1 MGIQRGSISTP
12 IIADGLV
19 FNMDAANRASYIE
32 FADKAYNT
40 LDLSVSGSIYNDPS
54 GSLGSPKAW
63 DFDGVDSYIKYNT
76 TLPGAITITTIGKSS
91 NTNWNDYAGLG
102 SSRTS
107 NGFIFHNNINVK
119 TVAFYIYNSVGS
131 YKSLGNIT
139 PSDIEDFNFYTLS
152 SNGSNLHKV
161 YLNGELK
168 ITNTTTHTRNM
179 SGINQTVNL
188 GLDPGNMPPRYND
201 MKISNHLFYNRQLSD
216 SEVLHNYNALKG
228 RFS

>member
-1 MGIQRGSISTP
+1 MGGRVGSITTD

-19 FNMDAANRASYIE
+19 FNMDAANRASCIE

-76 TLPGAITITTIGKSS
+76 TLPGAITFTTIGKSS
-91 NTNWNDYAGLG
+91 NTNWNEYAGLG

-107 NGFIFHNNINVK
+107 NGFILHNNPSAT
-119 TVAFYIYNSVGS
+119 TVAFYIYNSGAS
-131 YKSLGNIT
+131 FLSLGSIT

-168 ITNTTTHTRNM
+168 ITNTTTHNRNM
-179 SGINQTVNL
+179 SGINQNVNL
-188 GLDPGNMPPRYND
+188 GLDTGVRYND
-201 MKISNHLFYNRQLSD
+201 IKISNNYFYNTQLSD

-228 RFS
+228 RFGL

>member
-19 FNMDAANRASYIE
+19 LNMDAANRASYIE

-91 NTNWNDYAGLG
+91 NTNWNNYAGLG

-168 ITNTTTHTRNM
+168 ITNTTTNTRNM
-179 SGINQTVNL
+179 SGIADLDVYL
-188 GLDPGNMPPRYND
+188 GKDDYTDRYND

-216 SEVLHNYNALKG
+216 SEIQHNYNALKG
-228 RFS
+228 RFI